1 MVEQPDASRGMP
13 PAGGAAIS
21 PGEAEKV
28 SLAGAMIGLLTEPMA
43 TFKRLAARPAWTCL
57 VPLFLALALGAVGYY
72 LFTQR
77 ADMKEF
83 MRSEIR
89 NSPFVSQMDE
99 KQIEEATQ
107 QAVNRPPWFT
117 MAAIPVFGGI
127 MMVVIA
133 GVFWVAILA
142 FGDHIPFKHAFHV
155 VCWAQTPAILGTL
168 LFIVIIHVK
177 DPTFVDLKNP
187 IMTNLGAVL
196 GRDRLGKPLYALL
209 SDLDLFSFWKL
220 WLEAAGFAAFA
231 KARAGKMLGIVFG
244 IYGLYVLG
252 HMALATI
259 F

>member
-1 MVEQPDASRGMP
+1 MEEQPDASRGLP
-13 PAGGAAIS
+13 PAGGA
-21 PGEAEKV
+21 PLPPVEADRV
-28 SLAGAMIGLLTEPMA
+28 SLAGAMVGLLTEPTA
-43 TFKRLAARPAWTCL
+43 TFKRLAARPTWTCL
-57 VPLFLALALGAVGYY
+57 VPLVLALVLGAAGYY
-72 LFTQR
+72 VFTQR

-89 NSPFVSQMDE
+89 NSPFASQMDE

-107 QAVNRPPWFT
+107 QAADRPPWFMVGT
-117 MAAIPVFGGI
+117 IPVVGAI
-127 MMVVIA
+127 MMAIIA

-142 FGDHIPFKHAFHV
+142 FGDHIPFKYAFQV
-155 VCWAQTPAILGTL
+155 VCWAQVPAILGTI
-168 LFIVIIHVK
+168 LFIVIINVK
-177 DPTFVDLKNP
+177 DPTFIDLKNP

-231 KARAGKMLGIVFG
+231 KARAGKMLAIVFG

-252 HMALATI
+252 HMALAAI